1 MSILDRCS
9 RPLKFDSLMYFGNGG
24 VGAESVS
31 AALQLMLAKS
41 EEWRN
46 CVPLHVFEADVQTAF
61 DRLTPAL
68 CVDALLAWEVP
79 LWLVASI
86 LREMARL
93 TATCVLQGVGADSRV
108 EFNRCIRQG
117 GIESGILWMRAITH
131 LMQPVCARWVR
142 DGLGFDFQGFRLT
155 VLLWVDNVWVFSHN
169 RAGMITMASHMTE
182 ALEPLLLWKPSSL
195 KFLTT
200 SRIVEERAAFTV
212 RSLYDHLVVPN
223 VCDMTVL
230 GSHVQANF
238 KINTSVNKRRQ
249 AGNGA
254 FFSDYEFYAS
264 KYIPLKEKINRYSL
278 HVLPKA
284 LYGSGSWYFSRT
296 LYNRLRAWENNFFKD
311 HSFCAEKT

>member
-1 MSILDRCS
+1 MSILEWQPIPMRYD
-9 RPLKFDSLMYFGNGG
+9 PLMYFGNGG

-31 AALQLMLAKS
+31 AALQLMMAKS
-41 EEWRN
+41 EEWHN
-46 CVPLHVFEADVQTAF
+46 VAPLHVFEADVQTAF
-61 DRLTPAL
+61 DRLSPAL
-68 CVDALLAWEVP
+68 VVDALLAWEVP

-93 TATCVLQGVGADSRV
+93 TATCMLEGVGADTEVS
-108 EFNRCIRQG
+108 FNRCIRQG

-169 RAGMITMASHMTE
+169 RADMITMASQMTE

-200 SRIVEERAAFTV
+200 SRVQTERTPFTV

-223 VCDMTVL
+223 VFDMTVL
-230 GSHVQANF
+230 GSHVQSCF
-238 KINTSVNKRRQ
+238 KIATSVNKRLQ

-254 FFSDYEFYAS
+254 FFSDYDFYS
-264 KYIPLKEKINRYSL
+264 S
-278 HVLPKA
+278 V
-284 LYGSGSWYFSRT
+284 
-296 LYNRLRAWENNFFKD
+296 
-311 HSFCAEKT
+311 HSA